1 MNQKI
6 ILLTLLLLAGV
17 APAQA
22 ALNVFACEPEW
33 AALTRELGGNDVK
46 IFTATS
52 ARQDPHHI
60 EARPSLI
67 ARMRQ
72 ADLTVCTGAELEAG
86 WLPVLLQQS
95 GNDKVQTGS
104 PGYFEAAAHVTLLN
118 VPTRIDRS
126 QGANAPSMA
135 RAPRLDPIAEGDIHA
150 AGDPHFHT
158 DPRAVL
164 KVAEALAKR
173 LATIDPKHAAG
184 YRQRHEDF
192 ARRWRAAIARWER
205 NGAVLKGKRAISLH
219 KSWTYLYRWLGIQ
232 EIAVLE
238 PRPGVPPTSS
248 HLAQILAQQKQ
259 SPAQMIVLA
268 GYQDPQA
275 AQWLHEQSGLPV
287 IKLPYT
293 VGGNEKA
300 VDLFAL
306 FDDTL
311 ARLKG
316 ASR

>member
-1 MNQKI
+1 MNADKRRLVSKLGFLAVCGCA
-6 ILLTLLLLAGV
+6 LLWST
-17 APAQA
+17 APHAD
-22 ALNVFACEPEW
+22 LRIFACEPEW
-33 AALTRELGGNDVK
+33 AALARELGGNDVK

-72 ADLTVCTGAELEAG
+72 ADLAVCTGAELEAG
-86 WLPVLLQQS
+86 WLPALLQQS

-104 PGYFEAAAHVTLLN
+104 PGYFEAAAFVTLLD
-118 VPTRIDRS
+118 VPKRIDR
-126 QGANAPSMA
+126 GA
-135 RAPRLDPIAEGDIHA
+135 GDIHA

-173 LATIDPKHAAG
+173 LATIDPKQAAG
-184 YRQRHEDF
+184 YRRRHEDF
-192 ARRWRAAIARWER
+192 ARRWRVAIARWER
-205 NGAVLKGKRAISLH
+205 EGAVLKGKRAISLH

-232 EIAVLE
+232 EVAVLE

-275 AQWLHEQSGLPV
+275 AQWLHERSGLPV

-316 ASR
+316 AIR